1 MREPVFVSQE
11 KRVSDL
17 LKEMLGRRTHMAI
30 VLDEFGG
37 VEGCVTL
44 EDLLEEIV
52 GEIEDEHDDQDEPMV
67 MQLGKGILSTESKIY
82 PLNILQKKT

>member
-1 MREPVFVSQE
+1 MFHRR

-17 LKEMLGRRTHMAI
+17 LKEMQGRRTHMAI

-52 GEIEDEHDDQDEPMV
+52 GE
-67 MQLGKGILSTESKIY
+67 
-82 PLNILQKKT
+82 NN